1 MLTLAQKIRI
11 LEKTAASWNAFP
23 NAGRNIPNPLFPYP
37 QPSNALPAEAAPTAQ
52 ADPNAALGSD
62 VTGRAAGWLRQR
74 FASTPSPVPV
84 PSYWKQAVSDSSTP
98 AGVLRAFGGNSIPS
112 WSVSP
117 NPTPAEN
124 AAYAGSPGYRQ
135 MQAGAVS
142 DNLGRLANQLRSTP
156 APAAKPPQAPTVRV
170 QAPAAVPTLPVQA
183 QPKAPAQVAAQA
195 PAAEQPAQA
204 KPTATTAPV
213 STRDRYLA
221 WQATKARE
229 EATKA
234 RAEATAAQQAA
245 RAAGY
250 AKPTWGTQE
259 APVDAERSARVR
271 ALFEGGR
278 DKVILARDSAQF
290 AGRERAEQAAM
301 QRARAL
307 SQKARAERVAA
318 ENYVIPQTTAAPAAP
333 AAPAVRPAAP
343 AAPAA
348 PQQVAVNVPTASLFG
363 QRKDPLP
370 TASQM
375 AVGNFDA
382 NNNSNFAAPSWA
394 ARERVRRAQLAANPQ
409 AAAISR

>member
-11 LEKTAASWNAFP
+11 LEKTAAPWDAWPQSEEVSTAARRP
-23 NAGRNIPNPLFPYP
+23 NTVVGPD
-37 QPSNALPAEAAPTAQ
+37 AA
-52 ADPNAALGSD
+52 
-62 VTGRAAGWLRQR
+62 GRAAGWLRQR

-84 PSYWKQAVSDSSTP
+84 PSYWKQAISDSSTP
-98 AGVLRAFGGNSIPS
+98 EGVLRVFGGSSIPS

-135 MQAGAVS
+135 MQAGVVS
-142 DNLGRLANQLRSTP
+142 DNLGRFANQLRSTP
-156 APAAKPPQAPTVRV
+156 APAAKPPQAPTVRA
-170 QAPAAVPTLPVQA
+170 QAPAVVPTSPVQA
-183 QPKAPAQVAAQA
+183 QPNAPAQVAAQA

-234 RAEATAAQQAA
+234 RAEANAAQQAA

-259 APVDAERSARVR
+259 APVDAQRSARVR

-278 DKVILARDSAQF
+278 DKEILARDSAQF

-318 ENYVIPQTTAAPAAP
+318 ENYVIPQTTAAP